1 MGIIYH
7 VNEIIGHADWI
18 ICCHVGIIDHTDG
31 MKLSGVLTKI
41 STVLMKLS
49 TSQIELSATSRKLLN
64 DLTGLLR
71 SVGIIYHFNEIIGHV
86 DWIICCHV
94 VIIDH
99 TDWIIDHTDGIIDHP
114 DVIIGCVGD
123 IIDHVHELIDSTA
136 DIFNDFI
143 ESYPH
148 GSWKL
153 PTKMLRYFPYFSW
166 RDPLC
171 IG

>member
-1 MGIIYH
+1 M
-7 VNEIIGHADWI
+7 

-31 MKLSGVLTKI
+31 
-41 STVLMKLS
+41 
-49 TSQIELSATSRKLLN
+49 
-64 DLTGLLR
+64 
-71 SVGIIYHFNEIIGHV
+71 
-86 DWIICCHV
+86 
-94 VIIDH
+94 
-99 TDWIIDHTDGIIDHP
+99 IIDHP
-114 DVIIGCVGD
+114 DGIIGCVDD

-166 RDPLC
+166 RDHNNNPSDIDQQDEPKKSSSTHLAYTAYGC
-171 IG
+171 CMWRSSTTYRTRLWAVILNDWI